1 MSKFEQVQGD
11 LEKTSY
17 KRRAKTAGRR
27 RERSDKEAEPAP
39 FPASQSHASQ
49 GSAVVVSSLPAVV
62 PSLAPGASVSPAVVV
77 PSAAVVVP
85 SAAVVVPSAAVVVPC
100 AAVVVSCAAVVVSA
114 QHTAWHD
121 SSRTLS
127 INEAA

>member
-1 MSKFEQVQGD
+1 MFQVNKTTNMRYMSKFEQGRGSR
-11 LEKTSY
+11 KTCY

-27 RERSDKEAEPAP
+27 RERSDREAEPAP

-49 GSAVVVSSLPAVV
+49 GSAVVVSSESVV
-62 PSLAPGASVSPAVVV
+62 APSLCPGASVSPVVVVSTPVVVVSPPAVVESCPAVVV
-77 PSAAVVVP
+77 
-85 SAAVVVPSAAVVVPC
+85 
-100 AAVVVSCAAVVVSA
+100 A

-127 INEAA
+127 